1 MAPITAAVEVGGPSL
16 FFCGWRRGICG
27 GDWSHGSL
35 GGGRPRTYAGRT
47 SGGGGR
53 SRPLYGIADC
63 GPGTTGTI
71 SKHVASIQETESDV
85 GGGVGTG
92 GVWNVRGRD
101 CICSASAG
109 AVRLGAG
116 TSVGKYFRDF
126 FGYARS
132 SLP

>member
-1 MAPITAAVEVGGPSL
+1 MKGRLSSTLTMLAMGNALALIILMALAYS
-16 FFCGWRRGICG
+16 
-27 GDWSHGSL
+27 
-35 GGGRPRTYAGRT
+35 AGRT